1 MWNSSF
7 FLSFSLLPISW
18 PGLLQ
23 EDRFMLEKPDL
34 SLHSRVAIQLRLAE
48 KQILEKV
55 SSSGRAKRLHFQKKL
70 EEGAPLPHYEESD
83 IALLEN
89 TEPDAKLPI
98 ILRKLE
104 EVEEGQ
110 EIQVEEHSHLLNGE
124 KVVYRMEA
132 NGEPV
137 QEETQERVSKDV
149 HSALDSTGSSNQKGQ
164 MEMADQSVS
173 RTEEIP
179 KERSE

>member
-1 MWNSSF
+1 
-7 FLSFSLLPISW
+7 
-18 PGLLQ
+18 
-23 EDRFMLEKPDL
+23 MLEKPDL

-48 KQILEKV
+48 KQILEKA
-55 SSSGRAKRLHFQKKL
+55 SASGRAKRLHFQKKL
-70 EEGAPLPHYEESD
+70 EEGAPLPRYEESD

-89 TEPDAKLPI
+89 TDADAKLPI

-124 KVVYRMEA
+124 KAVYGMEMEA

-137 QEETQERVSKDV
+137 QEETQEKVSKDV
-149 HSALDSTGSSNQKGQ
+149 NSALDSIGSSTLKGQ
-164 MEMADQSVS
+164 REVANLSAS
-173 RTEEIP
+173 RTEDNP
-179 KERSE
+179 KENSE

>member
-1 MWNSSF
+1 
-7 FLSFSLLPISW
+7 
-18 PGLLQ
+18 
-23 EDRFMLEKPDL
+23 MLEKPDL
-34 SLHSRVAIQLRLAE
+34 SAHSRVAVQLRLAE

-55 SSSGRAKRLHFQKKL
+55 SASGRAKRLHFQKKL
-70 EEGAPLPHYEESD
+70 EEGAPLPRYEESD

-89 TEPDAKLPI
+89 TDPDAKLPI

-124 KVVYRMEA
+124 KVAYGLEA
-132 NGEPV
+132 NGAETTT
-137 QEETQERVSKDV
+137 EEVSKDV
-149 HSALDSTGSSNQKGQ
+149 HPALDSTGSSTQEGQ
-164 MEMADQSVS
+164 REAAG
-173 RTEEIP
+173 RTEENP